1 MILLPESQD
10 DLYINAMIHLAV
22 QSRDP
27 TLAFDLDTSQ
37 KIEQLVMAEI
47 RLKLSDL
54 FASFSDTKHRS
65 ITPLAD
71 SLFARGWSLERGI
84 SGTQDFQAAAQ
95 IYRQAAARGSLEALY
110 RLGWLVENEFIIE
123 HIQTAD
129 QLYQQAA
136 DAGHVKSLI
145 ACGQR
150 CLFSATDRDS
160 LIRCRDCFAQ
170 ARQIEPLLDH
180 LYLDFVNEWLE
191 HVHSNQDLS
200 IAEHLE
206 QILPIPG
213 HFKQGESRT
222 YQRGIESNIRLARF
236 LQKQHKKSGHLF
248 MSWCHRNGLGI
259 PQDRKEG
266 LRQALHITET
276 PSGIE
281 QLYLAWIFLTED
293 ETSQIETGI
302 HLLKKSSLQ
311 ACSAAQDD
319 LAFFATNDLLNPHSM
334 RGYLSA
340 DHKPLKMEQLFG
352 FDD

>member
-22 QSRDP
+22 QNRDQA
-27 TLAFDLDTSQ
+27 LAFDLDTSQ
-37 KIEQLVMAEI
+37 QIEQLVMAEI

-54 FASFSDTKHRS
+54 FSSFSEAKRRAV
-65 ITPLAD
+65 IPLSD
-71 SLFARGWSLERGI
+71 SLFARGWSLERGLY
-84 SGTQDFQAAAQ
+84 GAQDFQAAAQ
-95 IYRQAAARGSLEALY
+95 TYHQAAERGSLEALY
-110 RLGWLVENEFIIE
+110 RLGWLAENEFIIE
-123 HIQTAD
+123 HSPTAE

-136 DAGHVKSLI
+136 DAGHAKSLI

-150 CLFSATDRDS
+150 SLFSATDRDS
-160 LIRCRDCFAQ
+160 LIRCRDSFAQ
-170 ARQIEPLLDH
+170 TRQIEPLLDH

-191 HVHSNQDLS
+191 HIHSNQDLS

-213 HFKQGESRT
+213 HFKQGESRS

-236 LQKQHKKSGHLF
+236 LQKQHRKSGHLF
-248 MSWCHRNGLGI
+248 MSWCYRNGLGI
-259 PQDRKEG
+259 PQDRTEG
-266 LRQALHITET
+266 LRLALHDTET
-276 PSGIE
+276 SSGIE
-281 QLYLAWIFLTED
+281 QLYLAWVFLTED
-293 ETSQIETGI
+293 QTSKIETGI
-302 HLLKKSSLQ
+302 HFLKKASLQ

-334 RGYLSA
+334 KNYLNA
-340 DHKPLKMEQLFG
+340 KHRPLKMEQLFG